1 MKIFIVGAGFTGMQ
15 LAKALVLERNNVVL
29 IDNDPERVRYASDQ
43 LDCTVLEADGN
54 NLESLEAAGIA
65 SADALVTLTEDDET
79 NMITC
84 SLVDAVKQGDRVKVQ
99 FTIDGRRWDGPN
111 GTRYFTDLTGWKI
124 DVLNADGTAT
134 EAVPVPP
141 PAEAPADVDA
151 GDPDDL
157 PF

>member
-1 MKIFIVGAGFTGMQ
+1 MVTYDYTGVVEVIGETKAFGANGFT
-15 LAKALVLERNNVVL
+15 KRELVVGNDVDSPNKYPNPVLFTFKKER
-29 IDNDPERVRYASDQ
+29 
-43 LDCTVLEADGN
+43 
-54 NLESLEAAGIA
+54 
-65 SADALVTLTEDDET
+65 
-79 NMITC
+79 C

-134 EAVPVPP
+134 EPIPVPQ

>member
-1 MKIFIVGAGFTGMQ
+1 MVTYDYTGVVEVVGETKAFGTNGFT
-15 LAKALVLERNNVVL
+15 KRELVVGNDVDSPNKYPNPVLFTFKKER
-29 IDNDPERVRYASDQ
+29 
-43 LDCTVLEADGN
+43 
-54 NLESLEAAGIA
+54 
-65 SADALVTLTEDDET
+65 
-79 NMITC
+79 C
-84 SLVDAVKQGDRVKVQ
+84 SLVDAVKKGDRVKVQ

-134 EAVPVPP
+134 EPVPVPQ

>member
-1 MKIFIVGAGFTGMQ
+1 MVTYDYTGVVEVVGETKAFGTNGFT
-15 LAKALVLERNNVVL
+15 KRELVVGNDVDSQNKYPNPVL
-29 IDNDPERVRYASDQ
+29 FTFKKDR
-43 LDCTVLEADGN
+43 
-54 NLESLEAAGIA
+54 
-65 SADALVTLTEDDET
+65 
-79 NMITC
+79 C
-84 SLVDAVKQGDRVKVQ
+84 SLVDAVKKGDRVKVQ

-134 EAVPVPP
+134 EPVPVPQ

>member
-1 MKIFIVGAGFTGMQ
+1 MVTYDYTGVVEVIGETKAFGTNGFT
-15 LAKALVLERNNVVL
+15 KRELVVGNDVDSQNKYPNPVLFTFKKER
-29 IDNDPERVRYASDQ
+29 
-43 LDCTVLEADGN
+43 
-54 NLESLEAAGIA
+54 
-65 SADALVTLTEDDET
+65 
-79 NMITC
+79 C
-84 SLVDAVKQGDRVKVQ
+84 SLVDAVKKGDRVKVQ

-134 EAVPVPP
+134 EPVPVPQ

>member
-1 MKIFIVGAGFTGMQ
+1 MVTYDYTGVVEVIGDVQTFQSGFTKRDVVVGNDVDSQ
-15 LAKALVLERNNVVL
+15 NKYPNPVLFTFKKDR
-29 IDNDPERVRYASDQ
+29 
-43 LDCTVLEADGN
+43 CT
-54 NLESLEAAGIA
+54 
-65 SADALVTLTEDDET
+65 
-79 NMITC
+79 
-84 SLVDAVKQGDRVKVQ
+84 LVDAVKKGDRVKIQ

-124 DVLNADGTAT
+124 EVLNADGTAT
-134 EAVPVPP
+134 EPVPVPQ

>member
-1 MKIFIVGAGFTGMQ
+1 MVTYDYTGVVEVIGETKAFGANGFT
-15 LAKALVLERNNVVL
+15 KRELVVGNDVDSPNKYPNPVLFTFKKER
-29 IDNDPERVRYASDQ
+29 
-43 LDCTVLEADGN
+43 
-54 NLESLEAAGIA
+54 
-65 SADALVTLTEDDET
+65 
-79 NMITC
+79 C
-84 SLVDAVKQGDRVKVQ
+84 SLVDAVKQGDRVKIQ

-134 EAVPVPP
+134 EPVPVPQ
-141 PAEAPADVDA
+141 PAEAPADVDS

>member
-1 MKIFIVGAGFTGMQ
+1 MVTYDYTGVVEVIGETKAFGTNGFT
-15 LAKALVLERNNVVL
+15 KRELVIGNDVDSQNKYPNPVL
-29 IDNDPERVRYASDQ
+29 FTFKKDR
-43 LDCTVLEADGN
+43 
-54 NLESLEAAGIA
+54 
-65 SADALVTLTEDDET
+65 
-79 NMITC
+79 C
-84 SLVDAVKQGDRVKVQ
+84 SLVDAVKKGDRVKVQ

-134 EAVPVPP
+134 EPVPVPQ
-141 PAEAPADVDA
+141 PAEAPADIDA

>member
-1 MKIFIVGAGFTGMQ
+1 MVTYDYTGVVEVIGETKAFGANGFT
-15 LAKALVLERNNVVL
+15 KRELVVGNDVDSPNKYPNPVLFTFKKER
-29 IDNDPERVRYASDQ
+29 
-43 LDCTVLEADGN
+43 
-54 NLESLEAAGIA
+54 
-65 SADALVTLTEDDET
+65 
-79 NMITC
+79 C

-134 EAVPVPP
+134 EPVPVPQ
-141 PAEAPADVDA
+141 PAEAPADIDA

>member
-1 MKIFIVGAGFTGMQ
+1 MVTYDYTGVVEVIGETKAFGANGFT
-15 LAKALVLERNNVVL
+15 KRELVVGNDVDSPNKYPNPVLFTFKKER
-29 IDNDPERVRYASDQ
+29 
-43 LDCTVLEADGN
+43 
-54 NLESLEAAGIA
+54 
-65 SADALVTLTEDDET
+65 
-79 NMITC
+79 C
-84 SLVDAVKQGDRVKVQ
+84 SLVEAVKQGDSAKVQ
-99 FTIDGRRWDGPN
+99 FTIAGRRWDGPN

-134 EAVPVPP
+134 EPVPVPQ

>member
-1 MKIFIVGAGFTGMQ
+1 MVTYDYTGVVEVIGETKAFGANGFT
-15 LAKALVLERNNVVL
+15 KRELVVGNDVDSPNKYPNPVLFTFKKER
-29 IDNDPERVRYASDQ
+29 
-43 LDCTVLEADGN
+43 
-54 NLESLEAAGIA
+54 
-65 SADALVTLTEDDET
+65 
-79 NMITC
+79 C

-99 FTIDGRRWDGPN
+99 FTIDGRRWDGPT

-134 EAVPVPP
+134 EPVPVPQ